1 MDIKSYNTYIVST
14 INSEVQKQVKIIN
27 SHVQE
32 QITIELHAIL
42 NQFRDP
48 ISTRNRDFV
57 NGMFQLISDI
67 LRNNNN
73 NYDLSEIKHSLQK
86 YVDERIVFLASTST
100 SYNTIDEINLI
111 HGTNPTGLNTILSQI
126 ANEVAMLLEKND
138 MFAEH
143 MEHVI
148 VQYFDAKPTLKYAL
162 NNKIKNIM
170 ENDQNIGEIIINM
183 VSDRLDHELT
193 GDIQKKLTDTIMRMA
208 ELIVPRFIESI
219 TNIKLQIN
227 DINIFKTMIID
238 LIGETTENKPKI
250 LHLYD
255 ILRNKISANYVQYCV
270 PIIEPNTILLSSLI
284 SMDDPLNAMIDYVF
298 VLDIILHG
306 KKSSTENNMGEMASK
321 YIILIDEIFN
331 GFAPTVSH
339 IINKNNINNTN
350 NVNNVNNKIHD
361 TQNILSINILN
372 KIIQLL
378 WDFVKYI
385 TLLNTKIILNR
396 RTNVEIA
403 NHPVNLHA
411 RVKYGNYDA
420 DDNTIDFLFSIIKLY
435 IEKIKLNL
443 IEATMFSAHTTDN
456 LMYHQMMQYRGITTR
471 LL

>member
-14 INSEVQKQVKIIN
+14 INNEVQKQVKIIN

-73 NYDLSEIKHSLQK
+73 NYDLSEIKRSLQK
-86 YVDERIVFLASTST
+86 YVDERVAFLASTPT
-100 SYNTIDEINLI
+100 SFGIDGI
-111 HGTNPTGLNTILSQI
+111 NPTGLNTILSQI
-126 ANEVAMLLEKND
+126 ANEVAILLDKND

-162 NNKIKNIM
+162 NNKIKNIL
-170 ENDQNIGEIIINM
+170 ENDQNIGEIVINM

-227 DINIFKTMIID
+227 DINIFRTMIID

-255 ILRNKISANYVQYCV
+255 TLRNKISVNYVQYCV

-284 SMDDPLNAMIDYVF
+284 SMDDPLNAMIDYIF

-306 KKSSTENNMGEMASK
+306 KKSLTENNMGDMATK
-321 YIILIDEIFN
+321 YIGLIDEIFN

-350 NVNNVNNKIHD
+350 SMNNKIHD

-378 WDFVKYI
+378 WDFMKHI
-385 TLLNTKIILNR
+385 TLLNTKIVLNR
-396 RTNVEIA
+396 RTNVEIV

-411 RVKYGNYDA
+411 RGKYGNYDA
-420 DDNTIDFLFSIIKLY
+420 DDNTIDFLFSVIKLY

>member
-27 SHVQE
+27 SHVQQ
-32 QITIELHAIL
+32 QITMELHAIL

-48 ISTRNRDFV
+48 ISNRNRDFV
-57 NGMFQLISDI
+57 NGMFQLIADI

-73 NYDLSEIKHSLQK
+73 NYDLSEIKISLQK
-86 YVDERIVFLASTST
+86 YVDERICFLANTSA
-100 SYNTIDEINLI
+100 SHHEINEINLK
-111 HGTNPTGLNTILSQI
+111 HGTHTTGLNTILSQI

-170 ENDQNIGEIIINM
+170 ENDQNIGEIVVNMIN
-183 VSDRLDHELT
+183 DRLDHELT
-193 GDIQKKLTDTIMRMA
+193 NDIQRKLTDTIMRMA
-208 ELIVPRFIESI
+208 ELIIPRFIESI

-227 DINIFKTMIID
+227 DINIFRTMIID
-238 LIGETTENKPKI
+238 LMGETTENKTKI
-250 LHLYD
+250 LDLYETLRTK
-255 ILRNKISANYVQYCV
+255 ILVNRIQYSV
-270 PIIEPNTILLSSLI
+270 PIIQADTILLSSLV

-298 VLDIILHG
+298 VLDIIIHG
-306 KKSSTENNMGEMASK
+306 KRNNTNNLSNMGEMATK
-321 YIILIDEIFN
+321 YIILVDEIVN
-331 GFAPTVSH
+331 SFAPTVSH
-339 IINKNNINNTN
+339 IINKNS
-350 NVNNVNNKIHD
+350 VNNGIQD

-372 KIIQLL
+372 RIIQLL
-378 WDFVKYI
+378 WDFMKHI
-385 TLLNTKIILNR
+385 TLLNTKIVLNR
-396 RTNVEIA
+396 RTNIEIE

-411 RVKYGNYDA
+411 RGKYGNYNA

-435 IEKIKLNL
+435 IEKLKLNL

-456 LMYHQMMQYRGITTR
+456 LMYHQMMQYKGTTMR